1 MNFAE
6 YQKAA
11 QRTSNTGTGKDKI
24 INGAMGLS
32 GEAGEVIDLVKKHMF
47 QGHEMDI
54 EKLIDEAGDCLW
66 YIAEIAAGLGV
77 TLEEIARHNID
88 KLWKRYPEGFDSVR
102 STNREE

>member
-1 MNFAE
+1 MNFEE
-6 YQKAA
+6 YLKDA
-11 QRTSNTGTGKDKI
+11 QRTASTVNSKYKI

-47 QGHEMDI
+47 QGHEIDI

-88 KLWKRYPEGFDSVR
+88 KLWNRYPEGFDSVR